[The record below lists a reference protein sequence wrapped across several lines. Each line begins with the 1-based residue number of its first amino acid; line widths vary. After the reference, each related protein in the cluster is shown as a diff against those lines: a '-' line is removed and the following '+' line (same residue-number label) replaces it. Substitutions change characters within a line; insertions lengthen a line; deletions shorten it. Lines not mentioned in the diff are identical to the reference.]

1 MKKRYGCDVTNILK
15 QVCNVEVVIDD
26 INTNVREQPGRKLR
40 NCTQRKHIYI
50 YKKNQNSESIIMWKN
65 QYQLKKREL
74 ETIKRISER
83 IMKEKEEIKTQF
95 DQIKKQHQ
103 KDKQKE
109 QQKENEIQK
118 SLKKRKY

>member
-1 MKKRYGCDVTNILK
+1 
-15 QVCNVEVVIDD
+15 
-26 INTNVREQPGRKLR
+26 
-40 NCTQRKHIYI
+40 
-50 YKKNQNSESIIMWKN
+50 MWKN

-74 ETIKRISER
+74 ETIKRISGR

-109 QQKENEIQK
+109 QRKENEIQK
-118 SLKKRKY
+118 SVKKRKY